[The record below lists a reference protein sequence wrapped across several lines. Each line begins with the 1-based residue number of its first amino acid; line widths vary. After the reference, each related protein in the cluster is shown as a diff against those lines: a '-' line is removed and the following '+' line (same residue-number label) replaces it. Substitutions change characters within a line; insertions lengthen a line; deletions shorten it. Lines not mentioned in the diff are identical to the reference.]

1 LSWSDEFADPVEL
14 SNDRKLEPS
23 DGSSL
28 PMAFALQ
35 QRCEAARP
43 CFRIVANQN
52 YAGRNRASLT
62 ARQTGAEMTDLE
74 ILDRNIIELKSWL
87 NAAWR
92 HLAKSSLTKFERGE
106 LRNEMKQCNTELRRC
121 LELVRA
127 ERAKRRRQ
135 SSSDTRSAVV
145 KVDFRLIGQ
154 NPPV

>member
-1 LSWSDEFADPVEL
+1 
-14 SNDRKLEPS
+14 
-23 DGSSL
+23 
-28 PMAFALQ
+28 
-35 QRCEAARP
+35 
-43 CFRIVANQN
+43 
-52 YAGRNRASLT
+52 
-62 ARQTGAEMTDLE
+62 MTDLE
-74 ILDRNIIELKSWL
+74 ILDRNIIELKGWL

-127 ERAKRRRQ
+127 ERARRRRQ
-135 SSSDTRSAVV
+135 SSDARPAVV